1 MISTDKQEKIALF
14 RFGVIAPLVGV
25 KKQERGATE
34 RMIRE
39 ITQRQWDI
47 PGSHRSYI
55 CRSVVMEWLKN
66 YEESQGDL
74 KSLWPKTRIDKG
86 RLRSMDQETEQAI
99 LKLKKELGSQVTLP
113 VFLQIARER
122 GVLPPDF
129 NASMQTVYRL
139 FERHGLDEGVPTGI
153 DRRKFEAELPND
165 LWQADIMHGPLIID
179 GKRKRKAFLFAI
191 IDDHSRLIVHAGF
204 YLNERL
210 ENFLD
215 CLKKAIAKR
224 GLPRKLYLDNGP
236 AFRSHQLRLCLASLG
251 VELVHCKA
259 YVPQGKGKIERW
271 FRTCRMKFLPL
282 LKNGLT
288 LQAINQ
294 KLEEWLERD
303 YQLRV
308 HDSTG
313 QSPLERFIQ
322 KIELLRKAPSNLN
335 DFFRIKL
342 IRKVNNDRSISIDGK
357 LFEAPVDLI
366 GRTVTVLVDTHKE
379 GVVEVFF
386 KDKSF
391 GLLVPLDR
399 HINANVHRHNHKTS
413 VDKPSEHK
421 GVSSCEN
428 QPPKSGQLF

>member
-1 MISTDKQEKIALF
+1 MMSAEKQEKIALF
-14 RFGVIAPLVGV
+14 RFGVIAPLVGL
-25 KKQERGATE
+25 KNQGRGAVE
-34 RMIRE
+34 QMLRQ
-39 ITQRQWDI
+39 ITQREWEI
-47 PGSHRSYI
+47 PDSRRSYVS
-55 CRSVVMEWLKN
+55 RSVVKEWFKR
-66 YEESQGDL
+66 YEASGGNL
-74 KSLWPKTRIDKG
+74 KSLCPKTRNDKG

-99 LKLKKELGSQVTLP
+99 LKLKKELGPRVTLP
-113 VFLQIARER
+113 VFLQIARQR
-122 GVLPPDF
+122 GILPPDF
-129 NASMQTVYRL
+129 KASMQTVYRL
-139 FERHGLDEGVPTGI
+139 FERHGLDEGLPPGI

-165 LWQADIMHGPLIID
+165 LWQADIMHGPVIME

-210 ENFLD
+210 ENFMD
-215 CLKKAIAKR
+215 CLKKAVAKR

-236 AFRSHQLRLCLASLG
+236 AFRSHQLRLCLGSLG
-251 VELVHCKA
+251 VELVHSKA

-282 LKNGLT
+282 LKDGLT

-294 KLEEWLERD
+294 KLEEWLEGD
-303 YQLRV
+303 YQSRV

-313 QSPLERFIQ
+313 QTPLERFIQ
-322 KIELLRKAPSNLN
+322 KIELVRKAPSNLN

-342 IRKVNNDRSISIDGK
+342 VRKVNNDRSISIDGK

-366 GRTVTVLVDTHKE
+366 GRTVTVLMDSKNQGE
-379 GVVEVFF
+379 IEVFF

-399 HINANVHRHNHKTS
+399 HINANAHRYGQKS
-413 VDKPSEHK
+413 VDESQEPKPTPSLEA
-421 GVSSCEN
+421 

>member
-1 MISTDKQEKIALF
+1 MMSAEKQEKIALF
-14 RFGVIAPLVGV
+14 RFGVIAPLVGL
-25 KKQERGATE
+25 KKTERGETE
-34 RMIRE
+34 KIIRE
-39 ITQRQWDI
+39 ITKREWSI
-47 PGSHRSYI
+47 PESHRSYI
-55 CRSVVMEWLKN
+55 SRSVVMDWIKR
-66 YEESQGDL
+66 YESSGGDL

-86 RLRSMDQETEQAI
+86 RLRSMNEETEQAI
-99 LKLKKELGSQVTLP
+99 LKLKKELGPRVTLP

-122 GVLPPDF
+122 GILPLDF
-129 NASMQTVYRL
+129 STSMQTLYRL
-139 FERHGLDEGVPTGI
+139 FERHGLDEGAPAGI
-153 DRRKFEAELPND
+153 DRRKFESELPND
-165 LWQADIMHGPLIID
+165 LWQADIMHGPLIVED
-179 GKRKRKAFLFAI
+179 KRKRKAFLIAI
-191 IDDHSRLIVHAGF
+191 IDDHSRLIVHAWF

-210 ENFLD
+210 ESFLD
-215 CLKKAIAKR
+215 CFKKAVAKR

-251 VELVHCKA
+251 VELVHSKA

-282 LKNGLT
+282 IKDGLT
-288 LQAINQ
+288 LDALNR
-294 KLEEWLERD
+294 KLEQWLEAG
-303 YQLRV
+303 YQSRV

-313 QSPLERFIQ
+313 ESPLERFIQ

-342 IRKVNNDRSISIDGK
+342 IRKVNNDRTVSLGGK

-366 GRTVTVLVDTHKE
+366 GRAVTLLVDTQKE
-379 GVVEVFF
+379 GAVEVFF

-399 HINANVHRHNHKTS
+399 HINAHVHRQNHKNNN
-413 VDKPSEHK
+413 KPADSRDPHPLET
-421 GVSSCEN
+421 